1 MQPVVPMNSFSPLR
15 KIALTIV
22 VLLLLFSGLYLQQI
36 AGTGAQLLSE
46 TTTQATLRARQLTG
60 SVADQ
65 IAILVRYIDFASQE
79 LAETYVEE
87 SASEFA
93 AKAPKIGQRFPAGSL
108 MQIAV
113 IDAKG
118 YLSYSNLGFKESLF
132 LGDREHFK
140 AHLDTTQDRL
150 FISKPLLGR
159 ISKQWSIQFS
169 RPIRR
174 QGQLLGV
181 VVLSLSPEYL
191 HKSLASLTLS
201 ADDAISIVRRSGEYL
216 ARNHDQETALG
227 KQVNPKRPYLQANS
241 DTTGAFNTVA
251 NLDGVE
257 RYYQW
262 QHLAEYPLT
271 VVLGF
276 AQKSLLA
283 PVDRE
288 ISSYRQGA
296 IAGLLVLWL
305 VTISLVALLI
315 RLDRQQ
321 QREREQSL
329 ALRRDQERLRAIYD
343 ILPVGISITDP
354 HGQIVDCNP
363 ASETLLGIS
372 KAEHLARNCRDKK
385 WIIRRP
391 DDSLMP
397 EEEYASV
404 RALRSGEAVRD
415 VEMQLVTP
423 AGKIWLSTSALPMDH
438 ADFGVMIAYID
449 ISQRKEAELAAQKAH
464 QLLHEAVNSI
474 SEGFTIYDENDR
486 LVLCNEAYLD
496 FYHTSRD
503 LIVPGASFEEIIR
516 QGAER
521 GQYREAIGHIDEW
534 VAARVQAHQ
543 SADGRHIEQAL
554 GDGRWL
560 LIIEYRTPSG
570 YIVGNRINITAR
582 KQAES
587 ELHEH
592 RSHLEGLVEER
603 TLALSIAKE
612 AAESANRAKSTF
624 LANMS
629 HELRTPMNAVI
640 GLTYILQRSNLDAG
654 QLDKL
659 TKIHDAASHLLK
671 LLNDVLDLS
680 KIDAEHMTL
689 EAVPFRIGS
698 LLANLDSLVGG
709 KILAK
714 GLQFVAEIDPE
725 LLQTEYLGDS
735 LRLQQ
740 VLLNL
745 VDNAVKFT
753 TSGRIT
759 LAARLLE
766 PAASETHIEFSVADS
781 GIGMDNNTLQRIF
794 APFEQADSSTTR
806 KYGGTGL
813 GLNIC
818 QRLVQIMGGRI
829 RVSSTPGAGSR
840 FVFTI
845 SLRKTAAASLVGN
858 APPARSGALAEGEL
872 RRLHAD
878 KSILVAEDNWVNQ
891 EVALELLR
899 EVIGFKVDIAPDGL
913 KALGMAEARRYDL
926 ILMDMEMPEMDGLEA
941 TQSIRQLPGYAA
953 VPIIAMTANAFA
965 EDKAHCLDA
974 SMNDFIAKPVDPD
987 QLYTTLL
994 RWLKT

>member
-1 MQPVVPMNSFSPLR
+1 MNSFSPLR

-22 VLLLLFSGLYLQQI
+22 ALLLLFSGLYLQQI
-36 AGTGAQLLSE
+36 ARTGAQLRSE

-241 DTTGAFNTVA
+241 ETTGAFNTVA

-296 IAGLLVLWL
+296 IAGLLILWL

-343 ILPVGISITDP
+343 ILPVGISITNP

-725 LLQTEYLGDS
+725 LQQTEYLGDS

-753 TSGRIT
+753 DSGRIT

-845 SLRKTAAASLVGN
+845 SLRKTAAASLVVN
-858 APPARSGALAEGEL
+858 APPALSGALAEGEL

-965 EDKAHCLDA
+965 EDKARCLDA
-974 SMNDFIAKPVDPD
+974 GMNDFIAKPVDPD
-987 QLYTTLL
+987 QFYTTLL

>member
-1 MQPVVPMNSFSPLR
+1 MNSFSPLR
-15 KIALTIV
+15 KIALAIV
-22 VLLLLFSGLYLQQI
+22 ALLLLFSGLYLQQI
-36 AGTGAQLLSE
+36 AGTGAQLRSE

-65 IAILVRYIDFASQE
+65 IAILIRYIDFAAQE

-87 SASEFA
+87 SANEFA

-174 QGQLLGV
+174 QGLLIGV
-181 VVLSLSPEYL
+181 VVLSLSTEYL

-241 DTTGAFNTVA
+241 ETTGTFNTVA

-343 ILPVGISITDP
+343 ILPVGISITNP

-725 LLQTEYLGDS
+725 LQQTEYLGDS

-753 TSGRIT
+753 DSGRIT

-845 SLRKTAAASLVGN
+845 SLRKTAVASVVVN
-858 APPARSGALAEGEL
+858 APPALSGALTEGEL

-913 KALGMAEARRYDL
+913 KALGMAETRRYDL

-965 EDKAHCLDA
+965 EDKARCLDA
-974 SMNDFIAKPVDPD
+974 GMNDFIAKPVDPD

>member
-1 MQPVVPMNSFSPLR
+1 MNSFSPLR

-22 VLLLLFSGLYLQQI
+22 ALLLLFSGLYLQQI
-36 AGTGAQLLSE
+36 ARTGAQLRSE

-296 IAGLLVLWL
+296 IAGLLILWL

-343 ILPVGISITDP
+343 ILPVGISITNP

-486 LVLCNEAYLD
+486 LVLCNEADLD

-753 TSGRIT
+753 DSGRIT

-845 SLRKTAAASLVGN
+845 SLRKTAAASLVVN
-858 APPARSGALAEGEL
+858 APPALSGALAEGEL

-965 EDKAHCLDA
+965 EDKARCLDA
-974 SMNDFIAKPVDPD
+974 GMNDFIAKPVDPD

>member
-1 MQPVVPMNSFSPLR
+1 MNSFSPLR
-15 KIALTIV
+15 KIALAIV

-174 QGQLLGV
+174 QGQLIGV

-343 ILPVGISITDP
+343 ILPVGISITNP

-372 KAEHLARNCRDKK
+372 KAEHLARNFSDKK
-385 WIIRRP
+385 WIIRRS
-391 DDSLMP
+391 DGSLMP
-397 EEEYASV
+397 DEEYASV

-415 VEMQLVTP
+415 VEMQVVTP
-423 AGKIWLSTSALPMDH
+423 TSKIWLSASAVPMNH

-486 LVLCNEAYLD
+486 LVLCNEADLD

-725 LLQTEYLGDS
+725 LQQTEYLGDS

-753 TSGRIT
+753 DSGRIT

-845 SLRKTAAASLVGN
+845 SLRKTAAASLVVN
-858 APPARSGALAEGEL
+858 APPALSGALAEGEL

-953 VPIIAMTANAFA
+953 VPIIAMTANAFS
-965 EDKAHCLDA
+965 EDKARCLDA
-974 SMNDFIAKPVDPD
+974 GMNDFIAKPVDPD

>member
-1 MQPVVPMNSFSPLR
+1 MN
-15 KIALTIV
+15 
-22 VLLLLFSGLYLQQI
+22 
-36 AGTGAQLLSE
+36 
-46 TTTQATLRARQLTG
+46 
-60 SVADQ
+60 
-65 IAILVRYIDFASQE
+65 
-79 LAETYVEE
+79 
-87 SASEFA
+87 
-93 AKAPKIGQRFPAGSL
+93 
-108 MQIAV
+108 
-113 IDAKG
+113 
-118 YLSYSNLGFKESLF
+118 
-132 LGDREHFK
+132 
-140 AHLDTTQDRL
+140 
-150 FISKPLLGR
+150 
-159 ISKQWSIQFS
+159 
-169 RPIRR
+169 
-174 QGQLLGV
+174 
-181 VVLSLSPEYL
+181 
-191 HKSLASLTLS
+191 
-201 ADDAISIVRRSGEYL
+201 
-216 ARNHDQETALG
+216 
-227 KQVNPKRPYLQANS
+227 
-241 DTTGAFNTVA
+241 
-251 NLDGVE
+251 
-257 RYYQW
+257 
-262 QHLAEYPLT
+262 
-271 VVLGF
+271 
-276 AQKSLLA
+276 
-283 PVDRE
+283 
-288 ISSYRQGA
+288 
-296 IAGLLVLWL
+296 
-305 VTISLVALLI
+305 
-315 RLDRQQ
+315 
-321 QREREQSL
+321 
-329 ALRRDQERLRAIYD
+329 
-343 ILPVGISITDP
+343 
-354 HGQIVDCNP
+354 
-363 ASETLLGIS
+363 
-372 KAEHLARNCRDKK
+372 
-385 WIIRRP
+385 
-391 DDSLMP
+391 
-397 EEEYASV
+397 
-404 RALRSGEAVRD
+404 
-415 VEMQLVTP
+415 
-423 AGKIWLSTSALPMDH
+423 H

-725 LLQTEYLGDS
+725 LQKTEYLGDS

-753 TSGRIT
+753 DSGRIT

-845 SLRKTAAASLVGN
+845 SLRKTAAASLVVN
-858 APPARSGALAEGEL
+858 APPALSGALAEGEL

-941 TQSIRQLPGYAA
+941 TQSIRQLPDYAA

-965 EDKAHCLDA
+965 EDKARCLDA
-974 SMNDFIAKPVDPD
+974 GMNDFIAKPVDPD

>member
-1 MQPVVPMNSFSPLR
+1 MNSFSPLR

-93 AKAPKIGQRFPAGSL
+93 AKAPKIGHRFPAGSL

-174 QGQLLGV
+174 QGQLIGV

-296 IAGLLVLWL
+296 IAGLLILWL

-343 ILPVGISITDP
+343 ILPVGISITNP

-486 LVLCNEAYLD
+486 LVLCNEADLD

-725 LLQTEYLGDS
+725 LQQTEYLGDS

-753 TSGRIT
+753 DSGRIT

-840 FVFTI
+840 FVFTV
-845 SLRKTAAASLVGN
+845 SLRKTAAESVVVN
-858 APPARSGALAEGEL
+858 TAPTLSGAAAEGEL
-872 RRLHAD
+872 RAFHAD
-878 KSILVAEDNWVNQ
+878 KHILVAEDNWVNQ

-899 EVIGFKVDIAPDGL
+899 EVIGFTVDIAPDGL
-913 KALGMAEARRYDL
+913 KALELAEARRYDL

-941 TQSIRQLPGYAA
+941 TQSIRQLTGYAN
-953 VPIIAMTANAFA
+953 VPIIAMTANAFN
-965 EDKAHCLDA
+965 EDKARCLDA
-974 SMNDFIAKPVDPD
+974 GMNDFIAKPVDPD

-994 RWLKT
+994 HWLKA

>member
-1 MQPVVPMNSFSPLR
+1 MNSFSPLR

-22 VLLLLFSGLYLQQI
+22 ALLLLFSGLYLQQI
-36 AGTGAQLLSE
+36 ARTGAQLRSE

-296 IAGLLVLWL
+296 IAGLLILWL

-343 ILPVGISITDP
+343 ILPVGISITNP

-714 GLQFVAEIDPE
+714 GLQFVTEIDPE
-725 LLQTEYLGDS
+725 LQQTEYLGDS

-753 TSGRIT
+753 DSGRIT
-759 LAARLLE
+759 LAARLVE
-766 PAASETHIEFSVADS
+766 PATSETHIEFSVADS
-781 GIGMDNNTLQRIF
+781 GIGMDSNTLQRIF

-845 SLRKTAAASLVGN
+845 SLRKTAVASVVVN
-858 APPARSGALAEGEL
+858 APPALSGALAEGEL

-965 EDKAHCLDA
+965 EDKARCLDA
-974 SMNDFIAKPVDPD
+974 GMNDFIAKPVDPD
-987 QLYTTLL
+987 QFYTTLL

>member
-1 MQPVVPMNSFSPLR
+1 M
-15 KIALTIV
+15 
-22 VLLLLFSGLYLQQI
+22 
-36 AGTGAQLLSE
+36 
-46 TTTQATLRARQLTG
+46 
-60 SVADQ
+60 
-65 IAILVRYIDFASQE
+65 
-79 LAETYVEE
+79 
-87 SASEFA
+87 
-93 AKAPKIGQRFPAGSL
+93 
-108 MQIAV
+108 
-113 IDAKG
+113 
-118 YLSYSNLGFKESLF
+118 
-132 LGDREHFK
+132 
-140 AHLDTTQDRL
+140 
-150 FISKPLLGR
+150 
-159 ISKQWSIQFS
+159 
-169 RPIRR
+169 
-174 QGQLLGV
+174 
-181 VVLSLSPEYL
+181 
-191 HKSLASLTLS
+191 
-201 ADDAISIVRRSGEYL
+201 
-216 ARNHDQETALG
+216 
-227 KQVNPKRPYLQANS
+227 
-241 DTTGAFNTVA
+241 
-251 NLDGVE
+251 
-257 RYYQW
+257 
-262 QHLAEYPLT
+262 
-271 VVLGF
+271 
-276 AQKSLLA
+276 
-283 PVDRE
+283 
-288 ISSYRQGA
+288 
-296 IAGLLVLWL
+296 
-305 VTISLVALLI
+305 
-315 RLDRQQ
+315 
-321 QREREQSL
+321 
-329 ALRRDQERLRAIYD
+329 
-343 ILPVGISITDP
+343 
-354 HGQIVDCNP
+354 
-363 ASETLLGIS
+363 
-372 KAEHLARNCRDKK
+372 
-385 WIIRRP
+385 
-391 DDSLMP
+391 
-397 EEEYASV
+397 
-404 RALRSGEAVRD
+404 
-415 VEMQLVTP
+415 
-423 AGKIWLSTSALPMDH
+423 
-438 ADFGVMIAYID
+438 
-449 ISQRKEAELAAQKAH
+449 AAQKAH

-486 LVLCNEAYLD
+486 LVLCNEADLD

-714 GLQFVAEIDPE
+714 GLQFVTEIDPE
-725 LLQTEYLGDS
+725 LQQTEYLGDS

-753 TSGRIT
+753 DSGRIT
-759 LAARLLE
+759 LAARLVE
-766 PAASETHIEFSVADS
+766 PATSETHIEFSVADS
-781 GIGMDNNTLQRIF
+781 GIGMDSNTLQRIF

-845 SLRKTAAASLVGN
+845 SLRKTAVASVVVN
-858 APPARSGALAEGEL
+858 APPALSGALAEGEL

-953 VPIIAMTANAFA
+953 VPIIAMTANAFS
-965 EDKAHCLDA
+965 EDKARCLDA
-974 SMNDFIAKPVDPD
+974 GMNDFIAKPVDPD
-987 QLYTTLL
+987 QFYTTLL